1 MDNPEQRYRSAV
13 DDQPAASSH
22 DSSLVF
28 VEAVFIAL
36 VVVAVSCACIVVN
49 SALRSIGWL

>member
-22 DSSLVF
+22 DSALGF
-28 VEAVFIAL
+28 VEAVFIAI
-36 VVVAVSCACIVVN
+36 VVVAVSCVCIVVN